1 MKKKIEILWARAGKI
16 NVTDVGN
23 GFYVVQFSNKDDLLF
38 ALNGGPWIILG
49 HYLSLRRWEPAF
61 RPNAASVMKIA
72 AWVRLP
78 GIPLEYYDEAF
89 FRRIGN
95 WLGKMLKIDKTNNE
109 HVRGQFARICVE
121 LDLAQPLKGEYV
133 LDGATKQIEY
143 EGLGLICFHCG
154 RYGHSKDC
162 CPEIPVE
169 GKDNQQNQDG
179 KKDEAEFQKNGLGPW
194 MVVQRQCRSKIQTPM
209 ADNRKQE
216 PVRRES
222 RRNQGTTNPDTVI
235 NDVNMVGSPVNIDI
249 STSQGS
255 KHRNPRSRPNVELQ
269 EHPNRFTLSGI
280 TTGHEKENQ
289 INGKIVDRGTSNNNT
304 TNLRRQ
310 VAIHNRKDIGGKS
323 GGDSMVARST
333 VADYNKDC
341 YQMEVDKNGQN
352 INGLDHGLSQPK
364 APDPSRDKGKHI
376 PINHKLNIEVEMISE
391 SETQCNDNGM
401 AVDPQSC
408 QITID

>member
-1 MKKKIEILWARAGKI
+1 
-16 NVTDVGN
+16 N

-95 WLGKMLKIDKTNNE
+95 WLGKMLKIDKTTNE
-109 HVRGQFARICVE
+109 HVRGQFARIFVE
-121 LDLAQPLKGEYV
+121 LDLAQPLEGEYV

-154 RYGHSKDC
+154 CYGHSKDC

-194 MVVQRQCRSKIQTPM
+194 MVVQRQRRSKIQTSM

-222 RRNQGTTNPDTVI
+222 RRNQGSN
-235 NDVNMVGSPVNIDI
+235 
-249 STSQGS
+249 QGRS

-310 VAIHNRKDIGGKS
+310 VAIHNSKDIGGKS

-341 YQMEVDKNGQN
+341 YQIEVDKDGQN

>member
-95 WLGKMLKIDKTNNE
+95 WLGKMLKIDKTTNE

-143 EGLGLICFHCG
+143 EGLGLICFRCR

-179 KKDEAEFQKNGLGPW
+179 KKDEAEFQKNGLGP
-194 MVVQRQCRSKIQTPM
+194 
-209 ADNRKQE
+209 
-216 PVRRES
+216 
-222 RRNQGTTNPDTVI
+222 
-235 NDVNMVGSPVNIDI
+235 
-249 STSQGS
+249 
-255 KHRNPRSRPNVELQ
+255 
-269 EHPNRFTLSGI
+269 
-280 TTGHEKENQ
+280 
-289 INGKIVDRGTSNNNT
+289 
-304 TNLRRQ
+304 
-310 VAIHNRKDIGGKS
+310 
-323 GGDSMVARST
+323 
-333 VADYNKDC
+333 
-341 YQMEVDKNGQN
+341 
-352 INGLDHGLSQPK
+352 
-364 APDPSRDKGKHI
+364 
-376 PINHKLNIEVEMISE
+376 
-391 SETQCNDNGM
+391 
-401 AVDPQSC
+401 
-408 QITID
+408 